1 MWDEKLQGH
10 QPGLRHCPYMN
21 KKSPNEMNKTVYIN
35 IMNNDY

>member
-21 KKSPNEMNKTVYIN
+21 KKSPNETNK
-35 IMNNDY
+35 DY